1 MFGVRRMVHM
11 SSEETSGHFQADRI
25 DENHPQHPV
34 MTYGISKVAVEQL
47 GRSYAQRYG
56 IECLNVRACWVYG
69 PDLPRARVPNTLV
82 AAPRARPSRSSLRR
96 VSHRV
101 RQGVVTRGDR
111 GDPQRARSRRGP
123 FGRSWKHGVHAR
135 VWKKGALD
143 ISRAGKVVGYRPR
156 YDIRAG
162 LAATLEGLSKKQRG

>member
-82 AAPRARPSRSSLRR
+82 AAAVAGKPLHIQSGADFRVDHTYIDDIVDGTVRVLDHRDHPFDAYHIASGKASSLAEI
-96 VSHRV
+96 VAILKELVPGADLSV
-101 RQGVVTRGDR
+101 
-111 GDPQRARSRRGP
+111 GP
-123 FGRSWKHGVHAR
+123 GNMEFVPGFGRK
-135 VWKKGALD
+135 ALW
-143 ISRAGKVVGYRPR
+143 
-156 YDIRAG
+156 
-162 LAATLEGLSKKQRG
+162 T